1 MESSLPL
8 LWCIL
13 LSLYVDVHLPSPS
26 MNVYAV
32 TPNENR
38 VGPHRSLN
46 IREVSSIIGVVLTI
60 LRRGFKRTCR

>member
-1 MESSLPL
+1 M
-8 LWCIL
+8 
-13 LSLYVDVHLPSPS
+13 DVHLPSPS